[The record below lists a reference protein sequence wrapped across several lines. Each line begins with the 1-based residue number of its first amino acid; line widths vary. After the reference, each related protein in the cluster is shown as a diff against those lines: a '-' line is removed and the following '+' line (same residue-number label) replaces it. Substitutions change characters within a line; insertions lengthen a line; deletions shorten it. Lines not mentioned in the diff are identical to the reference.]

1 MAFSNAMRLVVR
13 CITPTK
19 VKTSMST
26 SEKPT
31 LRCDSSRAHQAV
43 DAFKENVA
51 DGARFA
57 YVRALGLC
65 MVGDAFTAFAD
76 QLKALATRIEAL
88 PAENNEPFE
97 VELTVPEPAFNAFGD
112 FYVAG
117 NGAVTTA
124 KTGNKVREL
133 LDTYRLYIKV
143 DVAALA
149 DRGKFVAETRAI
161 ADSMTGEAGRFFD
174 EVHTQCG
181 NVRRVNAE
189 AARLEACRRGK
200 RGDNDRDDGFS
211 EPRFI
216 E

>member
-1 MAFSNAMRLVVR
+1 MRLVVR
-13 CITPTK
+13 CTNPTK
-19 VKTSMST
+19 VKTTMST
-26 SEKPT
+26 SDNPN
-31 LRCDSSRAHQAV
+31 LGSDSARAHQAV
-43 DAFKENVA
+43 DAFKDNIA

-57 YVRALGLC
+57 YVRALGFCL
-65 MVGDAFTAFAD
+65 VADGFTIFAG

-112 FYVAG
+112 FYVAA

-124 KTGNKVREL
+124 RMGSKIREL

-174 EVHTQCG
+174 QVHAQCM
-181 NVRRVNAE
+181 NVRRINAD
-189 AARLEACRRGK
+189 AAKNGVAELPK
-200 RGDNDRDDGFS
+200 RDEDRDDGFS
-211 EPRFI
+211 EPNFI
-216 E
+216 K